1 MKKTK
6 LKFVQVNLHKAKQGQ
21 IEIAAGLRKLN
32 KSKEAFI
39 AMIQEPMTDKSR
51 AILQPKSCQV
61 FEKGPN
67 PRAGIYVSNRI
78 KAWNMETLSS
88 PDIAVIQTRI
98 QNRSTLII
106 SAYLDIQHKE
116 VIPESLTTAIEYA
129 LKKGLAI
136 ILGMDSNVHST
147 SFGPVTNKR
156 GEILDLFYS

>member
-32 KSKEAFI
+32 QNKEIFI

-67 PRAGIYVSNRI
+67 PRAGVYISNRL
-78 KAWNMETLSS
+78 KAWNIEMFLS
-88 PDIAVIQTRI
+88 PDMAVVQTRI
-98 QNRSTLII
+98 
-106 SAYLDIQHKE
+106 
-116 VIPESLTTAIEYA
+116 
-129 LKKGLAI
+129 
-136 ILGMDSNVHST
+136 LGDQT
-147 SFGPVTNKR
+147 KR
-156 GEILDLFYS
+156 GHFES

>member
-32 KSKEAFI
+32 KAREAFI
-39 AMIQEPMTDKSR
+39 ALIQEPMTDKSR

-67 PRAGIYVSNRI
+67 PRAGIYVSNRL

-88 PDIAVIQTRI
+88 PDVAVVQTRI

-106 SAYLDIQHKE
+106 SAYLDIQNKE
-116 VIPESLTTAIEYA
+116 VIPDVLTTCLLYTSPSPR
-129 LKKGLAI
+129 
-136 ILGMDSNVHST
+136 DS
-147 SFGPVTNKR
+147 
-156 GEILDLFYS
+156 

>member
-51 AILQPKSCQV
+51 AILQPKSCQ
-61 FEKGPN
+61 KGPN

-88 PDIAVIQTRI
+88 PDIPVIQTRI

-116 VIPESLTTAIEYA
+116 VIPELLTTAIEYA

-136 ILGMDSNVHST
+136 ILGMNYNCLLYT
-147 SFGPVTNKR
+147 SPSPR
-156 GEILDLFYS
+156 D